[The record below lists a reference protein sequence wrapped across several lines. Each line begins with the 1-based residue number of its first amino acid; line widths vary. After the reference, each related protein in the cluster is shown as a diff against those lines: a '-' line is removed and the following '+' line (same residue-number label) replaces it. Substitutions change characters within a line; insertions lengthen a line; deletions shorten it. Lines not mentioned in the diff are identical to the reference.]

1 MAPLN
6 SNVRAKV
13 FLLNTKNLST
23 GLFALA
29 ICSFFSALYFSFQA
43 GCAGDVKTGA
53 LGNPSLALQIENFA
67 FSIMFL
73 GLVLGAFAIALRTS
87 GVAKCVAN
95 GLGFVIIGF
104 ILFWLLSWQLEAFGV
119 HSCFK
124 P

>member
-1 MAPLN
+1 MFQLN
-6 SNVRAKV
+6 K
-13 FLLNTKNLST
+13 KNLST
-23 GLFALA
+23 GVFALA
-29 ICSFFSALYFSFQA
+29 VCSFIYSLYLSFQA

-53 LGNPSLALQIENFA
+53 IGNPSLALEVENSA

-73 GLVLGAFAIALRTS
+73 GLVLGAFAIAFRTT
-87 GVAKCVAN
+87 GVAQRVTN

-104 ILFWLLSWQLEAFGV
+104 ILFWLLSLQLESYGV